1 MLTFEFVNMNISFL
15 LISVQRMKEG
25 VDKIRMRNFIR
36 ETK

>member
-15 LISVQRMKEG
+15 LIPMQRMKEG

>member
-15 LISVQRMKEG
+15 LISMQRMKKG

>member
-15 LISVQRMKEG
+15 LISVQRMKES

-36 ETK
+36 ETE